1 MTETRMDKQINDI
14 FQMLLHSIK
23 ENTNSR
29 LFDNIFGDD
38 SFELKSLEGNKAIF
52 VTDASSTAKIIKDN
66 YLSLIQ
72 SSLNEITQSDLAKLA
87 EGGHEEVILYNG
99 NVCYYYTTEIKH
111 FDNGMP
117 NELGNMEY
125 AIMRNNIYSLAVT
138 SINEIGKPIVDPTP
152 DTPNESTKAALN
164 VEAKILPWI
173 VRYND
178 IEF

>member
-72 SSLNEITQSDLAKLA
+72 SSLNEITQSDY
-87 EGGHEEVILYNG
+87 EVEITDRSSYLKKKTAVEAASHTFFKNSHLQPQ
-99 NVCYYYTTEIKH
+99 YT
-111 FDNGMP
+111 FDNFVTGP
-117 NELGNMEY
+117 SNKEAYLASLLAVEKPG
-125 AIMRNNIYSLAVT
+125 RNNPIFIYSK
-138 SINEIGKPIVDPTP
+138 SGKFFF
-152 DTPNESTKAALN
+152 LF
-164 VEAKILPWI
+164 L
-173 VRYND
+173 
-178 IEF
+178 